1 VTFLLDGSGLVREVS
16 GTANIVLSQRMLKIG
31 SESYALANI
40 ARIRIVNVPKPPRSG
55 RGNLKVS
62 LGSGIAV
69 AVVGFIAAAVI
80 GGVVGAIAAWLGLLG
95 AVATAVYA
103 YRATRVPYRVKY
115 ALVLEST
122 GDPKVGLLAPE
133 RHELEEVKEL
143 IEEAIE
149 NPLDAEKVY
158 TVVNVILGNQYNQP
172 MIVTS
177 PDRSDPREYR

>member
-1 VTFLLDGSGLVREVS
+1 
-16 GTANIVLSQRMLKIG
+16 MLKIG

-40 ARIRIVNVPKPPRSG
+40 ARIRIVNVPKPPRAG
-55 RGNLKVS
+55 RGSLKVS
-62 LGSGIAV
+62 LGSGVAV
-69 AVVGFIAAAVI
+69 AVLGFIVAAVL
-80 GGVVGAIAAWLGLLG
+80 GGVLGSIVAWIGLLG

-133 RHELEEVKEL
+133 RHELEEVKEH

-149 NPLDAEKVY
+149 NPLDAEKTF
-158 TVVNVILGNQYNQP
+158 TVANVILGDQYNQ
-172 MIVTS
+172 IGDFNIAKLDS
-177 PDRSDPREYR
+177 P